1 MEYIKVTNENIE
13 KSIYVVQFLITKI
26 FKYLQKKHGCQNDL
40 RMV

>member
-1 MEYIKVTNENIE
+1 MEYIKVQTKILK
-13 KSIYVVQFLITKI
+13 KSIYAVQFLITKI